1 MSPFHEA
8 LSRATEKAGGQLA
21 LAKAIGTTQSNVWTW
36 LKKSKRGTPAE
47 WVLAIEAA
55 TGIPRHELRP
65 DLYPPPATATAE
77 TRRVA

>member
-36 LKKSKRGTPAE
+36 LNKSKRGVPAE
-47 WVLAIEAA
+47 MAGRIEAA
-55 TGIPRHELRP
+55 TGVPRHELRP
-65 DLYPPPATATAE
+65 DVFAPQVEAPQPARASL
-77 TRRVA
+77 